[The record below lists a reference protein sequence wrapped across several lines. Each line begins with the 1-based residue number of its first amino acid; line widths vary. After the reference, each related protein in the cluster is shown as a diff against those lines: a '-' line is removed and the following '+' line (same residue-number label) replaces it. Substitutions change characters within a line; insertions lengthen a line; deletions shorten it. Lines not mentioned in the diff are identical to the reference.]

1 MAGKWTNG
9 SPVLAGGEGSL
20 VITEEG
26 QQITLANVSSVNAD
40 IEHEKSQIQ
49 PVGHRIDLHKVT
61 GGEGTG
67 SMTVYFVSS
76 RFGHY
81 MEMYKDRGVSPYFD
95 MVITNHDPAS
105 TAKRQIVT
113 LYGVN
118 LDSTTLALLDG
129 SRTELTVDVDFT
141 FEDYA
146 ITEAFCPDVDAEY
159 VTSYVGDDMSVML
172 NLPLCVQYSK
182 AEKTYAVRVKGS
194 DVPAT
199 GTSRYYYVGDTN
211 AMPIITGTRKIV
223 TTGSGGS
230 VKHVLQVGETQTV
243 SLDTVNTGEEISVNA
258 ADKLKRDLSIMVIDA
273 DADGNIIAYGQS
285 QLTPIVNTYAE
296 DATPVH
302 SSAGLVAT
310 QTATDSK
317 PITTGKDTTTT
328 K

>member
-9 SPVLAGGEGSL
+9 SPVIAGGEGSL

-26 QQITLANVSSVNAD
+26 KQITLANVSSVNAD

-67 SMTVYFVSS
+67 SMTVYYVSS
-76 RFGHY
+76 RFGRY
-81 MEMYKDRGVSPYFD
+81 MEQYKDRGVSPYFD
-95 MVITNHDPAS
+95 MVITNDDPAS

-159 VTSYVGDDMSVML
+159 ITDYEPDSFSVLL
-172 NLPLCVQYSK
+172 NLPVCVQYDAK
-182 AEKTYAVRVKGS
+182 NAQYVVQIKGDAS
-194 DVPAT
+194 VASGCT
-199 GTSRYYYVGDTN
+199 RYYYVGATN
-211 AMPIITGTRKIV
+211 AMPTITASRKAIISTGDGAKT
-223 TTGSGGS
+223 
-230 VKHVLQVGETQTV
+230 VLRVGQN
-243 SLDTVNTGEEISVNA
+243 DTVELTAWPSDGVLSLAATGDAAAKDMSV
-258 ADKLKRDLSIMVIDA
+258 LVVDA
-273 DADGNIIAYGQS
+273 QTSDGHIVAYGQT
-285 QLTPIVNTYAE
+285 QLTPVKDVYVA

-302 SSAGLVAT
+302 T
-310 QTATDSK
+310 QTSGTGTHSAEGDKPVTKAASK
-317 PITTGKDTTTT
+317 
-328 K
+328 